1 MTDCF
6 VPLTDIIRICHK
18 IQVYFKMSTAK
29 EICDSLSRSILDS
42 PVSDIHLS
50 DISSHITEWQVLTP
64 YLDISDVDEEDIITR
79 NQDCPKLQRRQ
90 ALRKWR
96 EANGTK
102 ATYRKLICILCSQDR
117 VSTAEILRDM
127 ACKTSVA
134 YSDSHVLS
142 DIQKYLCD
150 CYTTEMRH
158 PSQLQ
163 WPFFSNASFFEL
175 DLHDAPVLTN
185 PMAMHRQE
193 QSTKL
198 IPLKAIFTAGKKN
211 VRRKVILVEGVAGSG
226 KSTLCWFA
234 CKEWAEGRL
243 FEDVELI
250 LHVSLS
256 ERAIQSATKLAD
268 IIPHPSKEKREA
280 VAKAIADKH
289 GKGICFFLDG
299 CDETPLLFTRG
310 SFLTRLIAGTG
321 SRAMLPSANILLTS
335 RPSGIPFDL
344 LNSVTGKVIIKG
356 FKDLDHFIDT
366 TVSEDSVKKDQLFEA
381 LEMKPELYSLCHIPL
396 HAVILVHLF
405 DFFKD
410 SLPTTRT
417 ELFHPLVCNFLIR
430 HIQTRTEFE
439 TQQVKNL
446 SSDLP
451 HAIHSSLCNVSKLA
465 YQSIVKRETAIT
477 PEMLNAAGIDPLKLL
492 DDTFGLL
499 QVQHRI
505 AICGPTKTCTFP
517 HLSLQEFLAAL
528 HISQLSKD
536 DQFRAFEVVFKQN
549 PLSSVLSFYAGLT
562 QLHSEEISKF
572 LCQVLEKRFDLCSM
586 VTTLQS
592 TGDDIRQHILALMN
606 CVYESKNVAVMNHIH
621 FRPEDAEDNVVQSTD
636 FVHVGAFSHF
646 EISLPLVQFYPTE
659 CLAVG
664 FFIRHTCQLVQK
676 PATVIIDLSSSLL
689 GTREIKALAQELC
702 KPMQKQSLG
711 LKMPFVTLTNEA
723 LQIIR
728 KLMNSQPGICGL
740 IFTGYM
746 IDDIQLAFKYFIE
759 DLNNSG
765 ILQLSVTEICTSQ
778 PLTHH
783 LVLLLDYC
791 QQLHTLNLS
800 GSKILFKHP
809 KVMPLFCEAL
819 KHSRLIRLLLDSCD
833 INNKKLQYL
842 ASALT
847 EGSILRALDIGWNPY
862 TSQGLT
868 HFLMVL
874 ARKAGCTPILA
885 LSTNNVLNQKH
896 KSLVEEFNLNRRKY
910 SLLYCKNLG
919 IGCKDN
925 NWQSQADSMNYLW
938 RTCQYVL
945 RDSN

>member
-1 MTDCF
+1 
-6 VPLTDIIRICHK
+6 
-18 IQVYFKMSTAK
+18 MSTAK

-50 DISSHITEWQVLTP
+50 DISSRITEWRILAP

-79 NQDCPKLQRRQ
+79 NHNHPELQRRE

-102 ATYRKLICILCSQDR
+102 ATYRKLICILCYQGR
-117 VSTAEILRDM
+117 VRTAQFLRDL
-127 ACKTSVA
+127 ARKTSVA

-142 DIQKYLCD
+142 DVKKYLCD

-163 WPFFSNASFFEL
+163 WPFFSSASFFEL
-175 DLHDAPVLTN
+175 DLHDAPIV
-185 PMAMHRQE
+185 AMHGQE
-193 QSTKL
+193 QSAKP

-234 CKEWAEGRL
+234 CREWAKGRL

-250 LHVSLS
+250 IQASLS
-256 ERAIQSATKLAD
+256 DKAIHSATKFAD

-289 GKGICFFLDG
+289 GKGICFLFDG

-310 SFLTRLIAGTG
+310 SFLYRLIAGTG
-321 SRAMLPSANILLTS
+321 NRSKLPSANILLTS

-356 FKDLDHFIDT
+356 FKSLDHFIDT

-451 HAIHSSLCNVSKLA
+451 PAIHSSLCNVSKLA

-505 AICGPTKTCTFP
+505 TMYGPTNTCTFP

-528 HISQLSKD
+528 HISQLSKN
-536 DQFRAFEVVFKQN
+536 DQFYAFETVFKQN

-562 QLHSEEISKF
+562 QLHSEKISKL
-572 LCQVLEKRFDLCSM
+572 LCNVLQKPYELSTM
-586 VTTLQS
+586 VAKVRPTDDPAVDPRLQ
-592 TGDDIRQHILALMN
+592 ILALMN
-606 CVYESKNVAVMNHIH
+606 CMYESQNVAVIH
-621 FRPEDAEDNVVQSTD
+621 HLS
-636 FVHVGAFSHF
+636 F
-646 EISLPLVQFYPTE
+646 EIENPNEMFDHSSGVGRLCSVDIPLEFMQLDPME
-659 CLAVG
+659 CLAIG
-664 FFIRHTCQLVQK
+664 FFVRHTCDKLIWPKYV
-676 PATVIIDLSSSLL
+676 TLNLSFCLIW
-689 GTREIKALAQELC
+689 TKEIKALARELC
-702 KPMQKQSLG
+702 KPLKKQSLG
-711 LKMPFVTLTNEA
+711 LKLLMVKITDEA
-723 LQIIR
+723 LFFIR
-728 KLMNSQPGICGL
+728 KLMTSHSGL
-740 IFTGYM
+740 NWLAVTGFM
-746 IDDIQLAFKYFIE
+746 VDDIQQALKYFIE
-759 DLNNSG
+759 DLNKGG
-765 ILQLSVTEICTSQ
+765 IMHLTITGIVRASPTIIYHLS
-778 PLTHH
+778 
-783 LVLLLDYC
+783 LLLIYC
-791 QQLHTLNLS
+791 FQLKSLELS
-800 GSKILFKHP
+800 GSSPRVFRYYMA
-809 KVMPLFCEAL
+809 MPIFCEAL
-819 KHSRLIRLLLDSCD
+819 KNSRLARLILNSCGINDYILYFLAIALTNGSKLIELDIRFNS
-833 INNKKLQYL
+833 YSPRGL
-842 ASALT
+842 ASFL
-847 EGSILRALDIGWNPY
+847 EILVGNAVRTKIVILKADNVNDEHRGLVKQFNLERHKTSNCCLVLKLKILSTDSSLDIKDSDWFHP
-862 TSQGLT
+862 
-868 HFLMVL
+868 
-874 ARKAGCTPILA
+874 PW
-885 LSTNNVLNQKH
+885 
-896 KSLVEEFNLNRRKY
+896 LVSRDYANY
-910 SLLYCKNLG
+910 S
-919 IGCKDN
+919 
-925 NWQSQADSMNYLW
+925 
-938 RTCQYVL
+938 
-945 RDSN
+945 